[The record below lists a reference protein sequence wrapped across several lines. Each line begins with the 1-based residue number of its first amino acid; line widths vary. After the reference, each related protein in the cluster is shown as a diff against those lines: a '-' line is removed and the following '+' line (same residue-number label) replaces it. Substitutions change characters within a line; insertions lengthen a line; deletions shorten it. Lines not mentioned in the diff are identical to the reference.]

1 MAAFTTVAAG
11 VGLATTA
18 GTTGMSFAQARKQR
32 KIQQQAEDEASK
44 MMAEARKKLEV
55 NYYDQLAIQKEPY
68 ELEREAIIAAGA
80 QAIEA
85 GKESERGAGAVAG
98 RVQMAQQQGQ
108 REIAAAMGQEM
119 LGLEKLSAQEDARL
133 RDVGLQ
139 LDLGE
144 IEGAQL
150 AAAQAAEAKNIATQ
164 QGIQGVTSL
173 LQQGAALVPL
183 YQKQKGIDPLTGLPF
198 ASVSAT
204 PEQTAINTPLN
215 TNQVGKMTPQDISKL
230 FPNLTT
236 EQKMKLFNDPNFISQ
251 IQGMSKMPQSNLSP
265 IGSDYLNYLVDYNN
279 SKSYINPYNLS
290 ADQRAKLLGIPNI
303 DAQFMN
309 PFYIPNR

>member
-18 GTTGMSFAQARKQR
+18 ATTGMSFAQARKQR

-85 GKESERGAGAVAG
+85 GKESERGAAAVAG

-108 REIAAAMGQEM
+108 REIATAMGQEM
-119 LGLEKLSAQEDARL
+119 MGLEKLSAQEDARL
-133 RDVGLQ
+133 RDVGIQ
-139 LDLGE
+139 LDLSE
-144 IEGAQL
+144 VEGAQL
-150 AAAQAAEAKNIATQ
+150 AAAQAAEAKGLATQ

-173 LQQGAALVPL
+173 VTQGLSLYPL
-183 YQKQKGIDPLTGLPF
+183 YARKKGIDPLTGLPI
-198 ASVSAT
+198 VPTTTSAT
-204 PEQTAINTPLN
+204 NTPATNTPLS
-215 TNQVGKMTPQDISKL
+215 TNQVGQMTPQDMSKL

-236 EQKMKLFNDPNFISQ
+236 EQKMQLFNDPKFMAQ
-251 IQGMSKMPQSNLSP
+251 FQGMSKMPQGNLSQ
-265 IGSDYLNYLVDYNN
+265 IGSDYLNYGGIDN